1 MQLYIID
8 KSNKIIY
15 HANDGMLPP
24 GHYEKE
30 GIVYNKAGDPCSG
43 SYKFV

>member
-24 GHYEKE
+24 GHYEE
-30 GIVYNKAGDPCSG
+30 NGIVYNSSGQPCSG
-43 SYKFV
+43 SYRFV